1 MINLIM
7 TLLPINTSLRGLS
20 LIYNLNSSKEKGL
33 YVLNVFIAHKMQ
45 DSTERKEKKVFPE
58 DINFSNERRER
69 KNIKTNP
76 SKNAVLLL

>member
-1 MINLIM
+1 
-7 TLLPINTSLRGLS
+7 
-20 LIYNLNSSKEKGL
+20 
-33 YVLNVFIAHKMQ
+33 MQ
-45 DSTERKEKKVFPE
+45 DSTETKEKKVFPE